1 MANGTRGIS
10 GSTAV
15 EYAIVLPV
23 LLMFVL
29 GLLDAGRLLWSYTT
43 LSRSVEAA
51 ARCAAVNTVTC
62 GTTSATQTY
71 AAGEA
76 WGLSLT
82 SSAFTATAAV
92 CGAQV
97 AGTMNFKFVIPWFY
111 VAAPFGASNAITL
124 NAVACY
130 PT

>member
-1 MANGTRGIS
+1 MGTGTRGNR

-15 EYAIVLPV
+15 EYAIILPAM
-23 LLMFVL
+23 LMFVL
-29 GLLDAGRLLWSYTT
+29 GLLDSGRLLWSYAT

-51 ARCAAVNTVTC
+51 ARCAAVNTTLC
-62 GTTSATQTY
+62 GSTTATRTY

-76 WGLSLT
+76 WGLALT
-82 SSAFTATAAV
+82 ASAFTATAAT

-124 NAVACY
+124 NATACY